1 MIARAA
7 TAVFL
12 AFAASGVSAQS
23 AGMQTAQRFVAQCVQ
38 ETHARGSYQLV
49 ADAAFPRVIGGNGA
63 TARGESDVND
73 CLADK
78 YQLQPG
84 GVRAAGTA
92 PVPQT
97 AQGRG
102 LDCAEILSRRPG
114 TAAAYSFG
122 SAVLLGAVGASIQA
136 GVYQRNLQTCL
147 ARGGAHGVPGA
158 TGRRTG
164 ACSGGNLMAG
174 GTRYCNG

>member
-12 AFAASGVSAQS
+12 AVAASGVSAQS
-23 AGMQTAQRFVAQCVQ
+23 AGMQTAERFVAQCVK
-38 ETHARGSYQLV
+38 ETHARGSYQIV
-49 ADAAFPRVIGGNGA
+49 ADAAIPQVIGGNGA
-63 TARGESDVND
+63 TARGERNVND

-84 GVRAAGTA
+84 GVRAAA
-92 PVPQT
+92 VPVPQE
-97 AQGRG
+97 AGRAG
-102 LDCAEILSRRPG
+102 SLDCAEILSRRPG

-122 SAVLLGAVGASIQA
+122 SSVLLGAVGASIQA

-147 ARGGAHGVPGA
+147 ARGGAAGLPG
-158 TGRRTG
+158 GRRTYV
-164 ACSGGNLMAG
+164 GGCTPGSLMAG